1 MQRIGADYA
10 GGDPDS
16 VQYIGVAGTLIEDGG
31 AITFVSTLAERRG
44 AAGLMASQGNDELEI
59 VSLLPDEV
67 LTVGAGDVNHMRM
80 LTRAVVGESIAG
92 GWGGIIGAATG
103 KRNHGLVVVARRNE
117 FTFTVNFTVTP
128 TDARKFLD
136 TLQRERRDQGLGPL
150 PSIEDA
156 LGVDPVLDPAEAH
169 ATQLEV
175 LNDIRALL
183 QEQNA
188 LLRDLTQGGAA
199 R

>member
-44 AAGLMASQGNDELEI
+44 ASGLMASQGNDELEI
-59 VSLLPDEV
+59 VALSAEEV

-103 KRNHGLVVVARRNE
+103 KRNHGLVVVARRDD

-156 LGVDPVLDPAEAH
+156 LGVDPVIDPSEAH
-169 ATQLEV
+169 ATQIEMLA
-175 LNDIRALL
+175 DIRTLL

-188 LLRDLTQGGAA
+188 LLRDLTRREAA

>member
-59 VSLLPDEV
+59 VALSPDEV

-103 KRNHGLVVVARRNE
+103 KRNHGLVVVARRND

-136 TLQRERRDQGLGPL
+136 TLQRERRDEGLGPL

-156 LGVDPVLDPAEAH
+156 VGVDPVLDPAEAH

-188 LLRDLTQGGAA
+188 LLRHLTAKETA
-199 R
+199 

>member
-16 VQYIGVAGTLIEDGG
+16 VNYIGVSGALIEDDGG
-31 AITFVSTLAERRG
+31 IRFVSTLAERRG
-44 AAGLMASQGNDELEI
+44 AAGLMASQGNEEVDI
-59 VSLLPDEV
+59 VALVPDEV
-67 LTVGAGDVNHMRM
+67 LTVGVGDVNHMRM

-103 KRNHGLVVVARRNE
+103 KRNHGLVVVARRDE
-117 FTFTVNFTVTP
+117 FTFTVNFTVSP

-136 TLQRERRDQGLGPL
+136 TLQRERRDKELGPL
-150 PSIEDA
+150 PTIEEA
-156 LGVDPVLDPAEAH
+156 LGVDPVIDTSEAH
-169 ATQLEV
+169 ATQIEL
-175 LNDIRALL
+175 LADIRALL

-188 LLRDLTQGGAA
+188 LLRALAGKGAA
-199 R
+199 S